1 MKYILNNSYCENF
14 EKFSKA
20 FLQKEPPEVFYKKR
34 YSYRF
39 CKIHK
44 KAPVPGVPESL
55 YTPATL
61 LRLRYSCFQIN
72 LQNS

>member
-14 EKFSKA
+14 GKFSKA

-34 YSYRF
+34 YFIDFAKFTRKHLCQVF
-39 CKIHK
+39 Q
-44 KAPVPGVPESL
+44 SL
-55 YTPATL
+55 FTPATL